1 MIHHQ
6 RIPGFRIACLATLS
20 AFLCLFTDQSHAA
33 DIPASEI
40 TALQKDLTE
49 IKSQS
54 SAAKKRR
61 SCKSIIRKGNSL
73 IEASPAA
80 PNRFHVLAIMFQ
92 SQKLLL
98 SMDNSDRNR
107 ESLFEIC
114 GKLAK
119 APDTYATL
127 RLDADLLFSNMTLDQ
142 KSAEKEGRIQALT
155 ALINRYRDT
164 PAEPKCLMIAAMIA
178 RNIEARE
185 LENKIVTLMTER
197 HASNADVVQF
207 RLKNLGF
214 GRADVPFTG
223 NFKRA
228 DGTTLSFPVDQ
239 LGHASIV
246 VFWSTQMPGHQEEL
260 KKIHEEMAPYA
271 THLSVFSFNIDQLPD
286 AGEKQLRALGLNW
299 TAVHLPGGKNSRLAK
314 IFAIPKPQ
322 GYLINPHGHI
332 LLMSSLAKYG
342 RGHGAAKEILVSD
355 QFMPHTRSM
364 AQLQSLY
371 IGDFLVL
378 NPDKK
383 ITAIHDCFT
392 PAPVRYRLTPEQT
405 LANYTK
411 AEKLCRELIAKS
423 PTSPEIQQIRNYRII
438 ALLGMWKTAIEPKHL
453 QTAVD
458 EANTA
463 LAANPP
469 KGENI
474 IPHFCLAVASLRKE
488 NTDAESTL
496 TNFIQACGGDNAPAT
511 AHAAASIL
519 ALDARSKSLH
529 DHYREKLLSSL
540 DENDATLWPA
550 ATFLRDRYHQFNLLH
565 ATDQRRERK
574 ESRSNIIHHNWST
587 STRPFPNFTLKTLD
601 GKTLTLP
608 KNTQGKQTL
617 VLFIEPPTEGDIPI
631 SLIGKPAEGKKRAQ
645 QGAVDY
651 AWKRASEH
659 IHNEVNMVVA
669 FLTND
674 TNRIKALVK
683 KHDWKFQV
691 ATVPNTIS
699 NPAIQQL
706 GVISAD
712 QIANIFLLRRNGTIA
727 WQTTGLKHKFSFSH
741 QFSAYLGL
749 TVHIELL
756 DITLAYQALEKGDY
770 KNAARLFAGPFAKK
784 KDERFGWTAPRFH
797 ARALANMKLKQWVTA
812 LEDIDQAIA
821 HHNPKSFR
829 HDSDHPCDT
838 MREMQAI
845 RSIILKNLGKT
856 DEAKA
861 AEKISTQKH
870 TPYRTGIYSD
880 FHMKLKALRLKAEKN
895 P

>member
-1 MIHHQ
+1 MMHQQ
-6 RIPGFRIACLATLS
+6 RIPSFRIACLTALS
-20 AFLCLFTDQSHAA
+20 VFLCLFTDQSHAA
-33 DIPASEI
+33 PADIPAKEI

-73 IEASPAA
+73 IDASPTA

-98 SMDNSDRNR
+98 GMENSDRNR
-107 ESLFEIC
+107 ESLFKIC

-119 APDTYATL
+119 APDTYATQ

-142 KSAEKEGRIQALT
+142 KNASKEERTKALT
-155 ALINRYRDT
+155 ALIARYRDT
-164 PAEPKCLMIAAMIA
+164 PAEPKCLMIASMIA
-178 RNIEARE
+178 RAIEAKE
-185 LENKIVTLMTER
+185 FEDEIVTLMTER

-214 GRADVPFTG
+214 GRADVPFIGT
-223 NFKRA
+223 FKRA
-228 DGTTLSFPVDQ
+228 DGTTLSFPIDQ

-246 VFWSTQMPGHQEEL
+246 VFWSTKMPGHQEEL

-299 TAVHLPGGKNSRLAK
+299 TAVHLPDGKNSRPAK
-314 IFAIPKPQ
+314 IFAITKPQ
-322 GYLINPHGHI
+322 GYLINPHGHV

-342 RGHGAAKEILVSD
+342 RGHGATKEVLISD
-355 QFMPHTRSM
+355 QFMPHTRSL
-364 AQLQSLY
+364 AQLQSMY
-371 IGDFLVL
+371 AGDFLAH
-378 NPDKK
+378 NPNKK

-392 PAPVRYRLTPEQT
+392 PAPMRYRLTPEQA
-405 LANYTK
+405 LANYTQ
-411 AEKLCRELIAKS
+411 AEKLCRELIAQS
-423 PTSPEIQQIRNYRII
+423 PTSPDLWQIRNLRII
-438 ALLGMWKTAIEPKHL
+438 SLLGMWKTAIEPKHL
-453 QTAVD
+453 DAAVA
-458 EANTA
+458 EAKTT
-463 LAANPP
+463 LATNLP
-469 KGENI
+469 KGANVV
-474 IPHFCLAVASLRKE
+474 PQFCLAKSSLRQE
-488 NTDAESTL
+488 NADAESIL
-496 TNFIQACGGDNAPAT
+496 TTFIKACDGDDSSAY
-511 AHAAASIL
+511 AAASIL
-519 ALDARSKSLH
+519 ALEAHSRSLH
-529 DHYREKLLSSL
+529 DHYREKFLAMHK
-540 DENDATLWPA
+540 EEDAALWPVA
-550 ATFLRDRYHQFNLLH
+550 AFLRDRYHQFNLLH

-574 ESRSNIIHHNWST
+574 ESRSNIIHHGWST
-587 STRPFPNFTLKTLD
+587 STRPFPNLTLKTLD
-601 GKTLTLP
+601 GKSLTLP
-608 KNTQGKQTL
+608 KDTQGKQTL
-617 VLFIEPPTEGDIPI
+617 ILFIEPPTEGDIPI
-631 SLIGKPAEGKKRAQ
+631 SLIGKPAEGKKRGQ

-669 FLTND
+669 FLTKD

-691 ATVPNTIS
+691 ATVPDTIS
-699 NPAIQQL
+699 NRAIRQL

-712 QIANIFLLRRNGTIA
+712 EIANIFLLRRNGTIA

-756 DITLAYQALEKGDY
+756 DITLAYKALEKGNY
-770 KNAARLFAGPFAKK
+770 QEAARLFAGPFAKK
-784 KDERFGWTAPRFH
+784 KDERFGWTAPRYH
-797 ARALANMKLKQWVTA
+797 ARALANMKLKQWDTA
-812 LEDIDQAIA
+812 LEDIDKAISY
-821 HHNPKSFR
+821 HNPKSFR
-829 HDSDHPCDT
+829 HDPNHPCDT

-845 RSIILKNLGKT
+845 RAIVLKNLGKT
-856 DEAKA
+856 DESKA
-861 AEKISTQKH
+861 AEKIATQKP
-870 TPYRTGIYSD
+870 TTYRTGIYSD
-880 FHMKLKALRLKAEKN
+880 FHMKLKALRLKTEKN